1 MHPNWLLPEFVDD
14 VLPQEAQN
22 VERVRRRVLDL
33 FASCGY
39 ELVSP
44 PLIEYIESLLT
55 GSAKDLDLQTFK
67 LVDQI
72 SGKTLGIRAD
82 ITPQIA
88 RIDAHLLR
96 GEGVS
101 RLCYA
106 DRVLRTQP
114 EQGGMSREL
123 VQLGAELF
131 GCSEI
136 VADIEINRLM
146 VQSVR
151 EVVGSPLTLDLGTV
165 AIAQAV
171 SNWLNLSEESKVQ
184 YYRGLQLK
192 DSDMLEDF
200 SREFNDDARA
210 VVMALP
216 KMYGDYTVI
225 ERGRDVL
232 ASVPGAKQR
241 LDELE
246 MVYNAVKG
254 YVSHVSFDLAELRGF
269 EYHSGLVA
277 AVYVEGQTSPI
288 ARGGRYDHVGQ
299 AFGKARPAT
308 GFTLDLRR
316 LTQCSSVSGPA
327 NSVKKVWAPSSDN
340 DAKLLSKITFLRQS
354 GDVVIEDLSGGT
366 LNLIGSQYT
375 HKLVKNASE
384 WSLVDIDRSIDR

>member
-22 VERVRRRVLDL
+22 IERVRRRVLDL

-151 EVVGSPLTLDLGTV
+151 EVVVSPLTLDLGTV

-171 SNWLNLSEESKVQ
+171 SSWLNLSEESKVQ

-216 KMYGDYTVI
+216 KMYGDHTVI

-316 LTQCSSVSGPA
+316 LTQCSSFSGAA

-340 DAKLLSKITFLRQS
+340 DAKLLSKISSLRQS
-354 GDVVIEDLSGGT
+354 GDVVIEDLSGST
-366 LNLIGSQYT
+366 EDLIGSQYT
-375 HKLVKNASE
+375 HKLVKSASG
-384 WSLVDIDRSIDR
+384 WSLVVIDRSIDR

>member
-1 MHPNWLLPEFVDD
+1 M
-14 VLPQEAQN
+14 
-22 VERVRRRVLDL
+22 
-33 FASCGY
+33 
-39 ELVSP
+39 
-44 PLIEYIESLLT
+44 LT

-151 EVVGSPLTLDLGTV
+151 EVVVSPLTLDLGTV

-216 KMYGDYTVI
+216 KMYGDHTVI

-340 DAKLLSKITFLRQS
+340 DAKLLSKISSLRQS
-354 GDVVIEDLSGGT
+354 GDVVIEDLSGST
-366 LNLIGSQYT
+366 EDLIGSQYT
-375 HKLVKNASE
+375 HKLVKVASG
-384 WSLVDIDRSIDR
+384 WSLVGIDRSVDR

>member
-151 EVVGSPLTLDLGTV
+151 EVVVSPLTLDLGTV

-241 LDELE
+241 LDELD

-340 DAKLLSKITFLRQS
+340 DAKLLSKISSLRQS
-354 GDVVIEDLSGGT
+354 GDVVIEDLSGST
-366 LNLIGSQYT
+366 EDLIGSQYT
-375 HKLVKNASE
+375 HKLVKVASG
-384 WSLVDIDRSIDR
+384 WSLVGIDRSVDR

>member
-1 MHPNWLLPEFVDD
+1 
-14 VLPQEAQN
+14 
-22 VERVRRRVLDL
+22 
-33 FASCGY
+33 
-39 ELVSP
+39 
-44 PLIEYIESLLT
+44 LLT

-241 LDELE
+241 LDELD

-299 AFGKARPAT
+299 TFGKARPAT

-316 LTQCSSVSGPA
+316 LAQCSSVNGAA

-340 DAKLLSKITFLRQS
+340 DAKLLSKISSLRQS
-354 GDVVIEDLSGGT
+354 GDVVIEDLSGST
-366 LNLIGSQYT
+366 EDLIGSQYT
-375 HKLVKNASE
+375 HKLVKSASG
-384 WSLVDIDRSIDR
+384 WSLVGIDRSIDR

>member
-22 VERVRRRVLDL
+22 IERVRRRVLDL

-241 LDELE
+241 LDELD

-299 AFGKARPAT
+299 TFGKARPAT

-316 LTQCSSVSGPA
+316 LAQCSSVNGSA
-327 NSVKKVWAPSSDN
+327 NSVKKIWAPSSDKDVN
-340 DAKLLSKITFLRQS
+340 LLSKITSLRQS
-354 GDVVIEDLSGGT
+354 GDVVIEDLSGST
-366 LNLIGSQYT
+366 EDLIGSQYT
-375 HKLVKNASE
+375 HKLVKIASG
-384 WSLVDIDRSIDR
+384 WSLVGIDRSVDR

>member
-151 EVVGSPLTLDLGTV
+151 EVVVSPLTLDLGTV

-241 LDELE
+241 LDELD

-316 LTQCSSVSGPA
+316 LTQCSSVSGAA

-340 DAKLLSKITFLRQS
+340 DAKLLSKISSLRQS
-354 GDVVIEDLSGGT
+354 GDVVIEDLSGST
-366 LNLIGSQYT
+366 EDLIGSQYT
-375 HKLVKNASE
+375 HKLVKVASG
-384 WSLVDIDRSIDR
+384 WSLVGIDRSVDR

>member
-136 VADIEINRLM
+136 VADIEINRIM

-171 SNWLNLSEESKVQ
+171 SNWLNL
-184 YYRGLQLK
+184 
-192 DSDMLEDF
+192 
-200 SREFNDDARA
+200 
-210 VVMALP
+210 
-216 KMYGDYTVI
+216 
-225 ERGRDVL
+225 
-232 ASVPGAKQR
+232 
-241 LDELE
+241 
-246 MVYNAVKG
+246 
-254 YVSHVSFDLAELRGF
+254 
-269 EYHSGLVA
+269 
-277 AVYVEGQTSPI
+277 
-288 ARGGRYDHVGQ
+288 
-299 AFGKARPAT
+299 
-308 GFTLDLRR
+308 
-316 LTQCSSVSGPA
+316 
-327 NSVKKVWAPSSDN
+327 
-340 DAKLLSKITFLRQS
+340 
-354 GDVVIEDLSGGT
+354 
-366 LNLIGSQYT
+366 
-375 HKLVKNASE
+375 
-384 WSLVDIDRSIDR
+384 

>member
-1 MHPNWLLPEFVDD
+1 
-14 VLPQEAQN
+14 
-22 VERVRRRVLDL
+22 
-33 FASCGY
+33 
-39 ELVSP
+39 
-44 PLIEYIESLLT
+44 
-55 GSAKDLDLQTFK
+55 
-67 LVDQI
+67 
-72 SGKTLGIRAD
+72 
-82 ITPQIA
+82 
-88 RIDAHLLR
+88 
-96 GEGVS
+96 
-101 RLCYA
+101 
-106 DRVLRTQP
+106 
-114 EQGGMSREL
+114 
-123 VQLGAELF
+123 
-131 GCSEI
+131 
-136 VADIEINRLM
+136 
-146 VQSVR
+146 
-151 EVVGSPLTLDLGTV
+151 
-165 AIAQAV
+165 
-171 SNWLNLSEESKVQ
+171 
-184 YYRGLQLK
+184 
-192 DSDMLEDF
+192 MLEDF

-241 LDELE
+241 LDELD

-299 AFGKARPAT
+299 TFGKARPAT

-316 LTQCSSVSGPA
+316 LAQCSSVNGAA

-340 DAKLLSKITFLRQS
+340 DAKLLSKISSLRQS

-366 LNLIGSQYT
+366 QNLIGSQYT

>member
-22 VERVRRRVLDL
+22 IERVRRRVLDL

-151 EVVGSPLTLDLGTV
+151 EVVVSPLTLDLGTV

-216 KMYGDYTVI
+216 KMYGDHTVI
-225 ERGRDVL
+225 ERGRD
-232 ASVPGAKQR
+232 
-241 LDELE
+241 
-246 MVYNAVKG
+246 
-254 YVSHVSFDLAELRGF
+254 
-269 EYHSGLVA
+269 
-277 AVYVEGQTSPI
+277 
-288 ARGGRYDHVGQ
+288 
-299 AFGKARPAT
+299 
-308 GFTLDLRR
+308 
-316 LTQCSSVSGPA
+316 
-327 NSVKKVWAPSSDN
+327 
-340 DAKLLSKITFLRQS
+340 
-354 GDVVIEDLSGGT
+354 
-366 LNLIGSQYT
+366 
-375 HKLVKNASE
+375 
-384 WSLVDIDRSIDR
+384 